1 MWLITIFTRAMWH
14 KKRYWIQGVEKM
26 PPPRLQIYLR
36 TRVTLTFDLVTS
48 KVDRFMPLPH
58 EPLVSICINICQFSS
73 KLVYSFWKYL
83 VQKSDSRWLDEPT
96 DWKHY
101 AYACRSDLAEHT
113 KKRNGT
119 RRHIHRVSK
128 KTVHFYRAMHKRGIR
143 RHPVSVRLSVRHI
156 RELRQNE

>member
-101 AYACRSDLAEHT
+101 AYACRWS
-113 KKRNGT
+113 
-119 RRHIHRVSK
+119 
-128 KTVHFYRAMHKRGIR
+128 IR
-143 RHPVSVRLSVRHI
+143 R
-156 RELRQNE
+156 REMEHEDIYTMSQKNCAFLPRDA